1 MMNGGS
7 GDNIKLDVFYRM
19 CDELVAEAKKNTELI
34 NTDESRFDER
44 FRVKPEDLFADHEKH
59 MLIFDIIYCCS
70 VYDLFDGIS
79 FTRPKTKEK
88 QLYAERKKKAQQLLE
103 DYNNALSLAE
113 QLSRGKDLFLD
124 IFKSGSKLK
133 HKNYGTGTVKEID
146 EKYIVINFPE
156 QEKKLGVSIAIVNGI
171 ITSEDERFI
180 SGYEHYASVL
190 KREESI
196 TSRVGCT
203 KNALMRIST
212 DEMIAVEL
220 KKTHKMIG
228 NVYLGKRDF
237 NTLEIGY
244 VFNKNYWRNGY
255 AKESCKA
262 LIDNAFSEGIHRIF
276 AECDPKNPNSWKL
289 LEKLGFQKEAYFRQN
304 VYFWTKEN
312 GTPIWKDTY
321 VYSILN
327 K

>member
-203 KNALMRIST
+203 KNAL
-212 DEMIAVEL
+212 
-220 KKTHKMIG
+220 
-228 NVYLGKRDF
+228 
-237 NTLEIGY
+237 IGY
-244 VFNKNYWRNGY
+244 EDY
-255 AKESCKA
+255 
-262 LIDNAFSEGIHRIF
+262 LD
-276 AECDPKNPNSWKL
+276 
-289 LEKLGFQKEAYFRQN
+289 
-304 VYFWTKEN
+304 
-312 GTPIWKDTY
+312 
-321 VYSILN
+321 
-327 K
+327 